1 MNYIKII
8 FRINTVI
15 TVFPEDRNI
24 LTVPKQMLKV
34 KEFYIPQVIWY
45 LIQEPFYL
53 KHLKYNTS

>member
-15 TVFPEDRNI
+15 TVSLEDRNI
-24 LTVPKQMLKV
+24 LTLPKQMIKV

-45 LIQEPFYL
+45 LIQELFYL
-53 KHLKYNTS
+53 KHPKYNTS